1 MEGLD
6 EWSLLSYQSGLIITN
21 RTNSTNSMNSTN
33 NLVIINSIVLI
44 GNQTFIRLILSGQH
58 QIISLLTYLGRL
70 LLSYTFSR
78 ILDDR
83 EGDWRKIGLN
93 SGSKYSSGGWRKVKG
108 FRVNFRACSL
118 MEPFS
123 LFRFPSSFYSLK
135 VKYSN

>member
-1 MEGLD
+1 M
-6 EWSLLSYQSGLIITN
+6 
-21 RTNSTNSMNSTN
+21 NSMNSTN

-83 EGDWRKIGLN
+83 EGD
-93 SGSKYSSGGWRKVKG
+93 
-108 FRVNFRACSL
+108 
-118 MEPFS
+118 
-123 LFRFPSSFYSLK
+123 
-135 VKYSN
+135 